1 MRVFLDENMPRQI
14 GRLLTE
20 HEVSFAELED
30 WKGKENG
37 ELLALV
43 GQKFDVFVTSDRNL
57 PFQQNL
63 AGKELSLVVVPT
75 NRLALLRANELALR
89 STLDE
94 IAGYDSPVLIVIDWT
109 GRRSMRRLDGASDAF
124 SELQPVPAYTSDT

>member
-20 HEVSFAELED
+20 HEVSFAELEN

-63 AGKELSLVVVPT
+63 AGRELSLIVLPT
-75 NRLALLRANELALR
+75 NRLALLHANLLALQG
-89 STLDE
+89 TLDE
-94 IAGYDSPVLIVIDWT
+94 LATYNFPALIVIDWT
-109 GRRSMRRLDGASDAF
+109 GRRSMRRLDGDSDAF